1 MKKRKMIRG
10 KAANRSFNSFLFLFI
25 LVLSS
30 ACQTDKKTQADD
42 EGSAG
47 ILSADDIIQKAI
59 EASGKQKVSD
69 HRIVFEFRDKTYV
82 SEGICG
88 QFKFTRID
96 TSKQVKD
103 VFFKDRL
110 QRKVKGKVV
119 QLADT
124 TATSIKSTINSVNY
138 FVHLPYRLKD
148 GAVKAKRLADDTIA
162 DTFYYQLQVKFSKDG
177 GGKDHQD
184 IYRYWFDKK
193 DYSMDYLA
201 YKFYTND
208 GGMRFRVKKAEK
220 KMKGIVFQDYE
231 NLKPKADSLSFSNIS
246 EAYKEDRLEKV
257 SKIITQPVSVALLE
271 QECD

>member
-10 KAANRSFNSFLFLFI
+10 KAANRSFNSFLFLII

-69 HRIVFEFRDKTYV
+69 HRIVFEFRDKTYI

-103 VFFKDRL
+103 VFFKDSL

-201 YKFYTND
+201 YEFYTND
-208 GGMRFRVKKAEK
+208 GGMRFRVKKVER